1 MYFTRDLSAVII
13 LFNMGLYKPAFC
25 TYLFGNLV
33 VLSFSAFC
41 VFCVYFFCV
50 EFDVIFLNCYNIC
63 EIVVYIQGLRH
74 DIKSV
79 CVCVCMC
86 VCVCVCLCVCVCVWV
101 CGCVCVGVCG
111 WVWVWVCGGA
121 RGGKNS

>member
-79 CVCVCMC
+79 CVCVC
-86 VCVCVCLCVCVCVWV
+86 VCVWV
-101 CGCVCVGVCG
+101 CGCVCGCVWVGVG
-111 WVWVWVCGGA
+111 VGLWWGEGGQEFLKNVCSGVIWT
-121 RGGKNS
+121 

>member
-79 CVCVCMC
+79 CVCVC
-86 VCVCVCLCVCVCVWV
+86 V
-101 CGCVCVGVCG
+101 CGCVGVCVGVCG